1 MKIDQV
7 TVMVVHLAMT
17 GQLMF
22 NRQQ

>member
-17 GQLMF
+17 GQRMF

>member
-1 MKIDQV
+1 MKIDQA

-17 GQLMF
+17 GQRMF